1 MEWMDSLRQSIKY
14 VEEHLYDDI
23 NAEDIADNVN
33 MSSFYFQKGFKI
45 ITGYSIGEYIRCR
58 RLYLAGLDV
67 LRDDEKIID
76 LAYRYHYENPESFTK
91 AFTRFHGVSPMQLR
105 KDASKLKT
113 FLPLRISISIQGGKE
128 MDYIVEDIEEIK
140 VIGFMKEII
149 TETSYRDIPKAW
161 NELSCMCEHTENKE
175 LTALLDSCFM
185 GEYGICIEDDRHKD
199 RFQYL
204 MAGTYHGEKIPEEM
218 IVYTIPAGTYVKFKC
233 IGPLPEALQSVNTRI
248 YKEWLPEHPE
258 YVFHG
263 VGNVEWYPKGD
274 MQASDYA
281 CEIWMP
287 VRRVK

>member
-14 VEEHLYDDI
+14 MEEHLYDDI
-23 NAEDIADNVN
+23 SAEDIADKAY

-67 LRDDEKIID
+67 LRGEVKIID

-91 AFTRFHGVSPMQLR
+91 AFHRFHGVSPMQLK
-105 KDASKLKT
+105 KDPGRLKT

-128 MDYIVEDIEEIK
+128 MDYMIEYIEEIE
-140 VIGFMKEII
+140 VIGFRKDIV

-161 NELSCMCEHTENKE
+161 NEVSQICEHTKDKKI
-175 LTALLDSCFM
+175 TAILDSCFM
-185 GEYGICIEDDRHKD
+185 GEYGICINDGTQRDQ
-199 RFQYL
+199 FQYL
-204 MAGTYHGEKIPEEM
+204 MAGKYHGQSIPKGM
-218 IVYTIPAGTYVKFKC
+218 IVYQIPAGTYVKFKC
-233 IGPLPEALQSVNTRI
+233 RGPLPEALQSVNTRI

-258 YVFHG
+258 YEFCG
-263 VGNVEWYPKGD
+263 DRNVEWYSKGD

-287 VRRVK
+287 IRRVA